1 MSVYKKLQAARIR
14 LLETELKKSGHNKF
28 AGYYYFELGD
38 FLPAVNRIFADI
50 GLCGVVSFGTEL
62 ATLEIH
68 DVDGGDPI
76 RITSPMAEANL
87 KGCHPIQNLG
97 AVETYTRRYLWV
109 SAMEI
114 VEHDAID
121 AAKPEGKIT
130 TATPNAGAGGSLSQD
145 KRNLIA
151 DLAVVIKD
159 CWKIDDHIRMYEE
172 YLTVKELDEKNYLWS
187 LLDSNIRSK
196 IKLIGQERKANG
208 V

>member
-1 MSVYKKLQAARIR
+1 VSVYKKLQDARIR

-28 AGYYYFELGD
+28 AGYQYFELGD
-38 FLPAVNRIFADI
+38 FLPSINRIFADI
-50 GLCGVVSFGTEL
+50 GLCGVVSFGSDL
-62 ATLEIH
+62 AILEIH
-68 DVDGGDPI
+68 DVDGGEPI

-130 TATPNAGAGGSLSQD
+130 SSTPNAGAGDSLDQD
-145 KRNLIA
+145 KKNYIA
-151 DLAVVIKD
+151 DLAIVIKD
-159 CWKIDDHIRMYEE
+159 RWEMDEFVLMYEE
-172 YLTVKELDEKNYLWS
+172 YLTIKEVDDKNYLWS
-187 LLDSNIRSK
+187 LLDSKIRAK
-196 IKLIGQERKANG
+196 IKLIGQERKVNG
-208 V
+208 